1 MLIFDYIFFLKS
13 FTIFNLD
20 TILKLVSGTGSA
32 CQAGALILKM
42 EMVCTN
48 KKSVLSVRHLAQLVE
63 QLTVNQWVTGSIP
76 VLTPTWKQEPFLG
89 SSGSTPYQPS

>member
-1 MLIFDYIFFLKS
+1 M
-13 FTIFNLD
+13 
-20 TILKLVSGTGSA
+20 KLVSGTGSA

-89 SSGSTPYQPS
+89 SSGSTPHQPP